1 MLLVVSF
8 NTLSNKLFITSWSYG
23 YIFLTISGK
32 KKVGFS
38 KFYQIICILYL
49 RDPQQRAERTAF

>member
-8 NTLSNKLFITSWSYG
+8 NKLSNKLFITSWSYG

-49 RDPQQRAERTAF
+49 HDPQQRAERTAF

>member
-1 MLLVVSF
+1 MDIF
-8 NTLSNKLFITSWSYG
+8 
-23 YIFLTISGK
+23 FLTISGK

-49 RDPQQRAERTAF
+49 HDPQQRAERTAF